1 MNNINN
7 IQHYK
12 TLGLN
17 PNASEED
24 IKKKYKK
31 LALQYH
37 PDRNKDENAEE
48 KFKKISEAYN
58 SLLKKNDQIN
68 HINDINDIFQHLFR
82 EQQHT
87 QFRRDPFEQFFSTN
101 INFHTMS
108 NNNKNTNYSIPRITR
123 SIIFE
128 NGIKKEKIVKIE
140 NNKEITTIIT
150 HHNNGKIS
158 KEVKIKN
165 L

>member
-1 MNNINN
+1 MNN

-17 PNASEED
+17 PNASEND
-24 IKKKYKK
+24 IKKKYKQ
-31 LALQYH
+31 LALKYH
-37 PDRNKDENAEE
+37 PDRNKDVNAEE
-48 KFKKISEAYN
+48 KFKKISEAYT
-58 SLLKKNDQIN
+58 SLVKKNTQSNNFSYMNDM
-68 HINDINDIFQHLFR
+68 NDIIQQLFR
-82 EQQHT
+82 ENKQSQQSYQHH
-87 QFRRDPFEQFFSTN
+87 PFFSTN

-108 NNNKNTNYSIPRITR
+108 NNANNGYSIPRITR

-128 NGIKKEKIVKIE
+128 NGVKKEKIVKIE

-150 HHNNGKIS
+150 DNNGKIT